1 MGTVMSVAPKDAR
14 LGKPRESLTSG
25 IGSMYAYEQ
34 LKNAK
39 NVPTK
44 AFAQNTKIMGPNT
57 KAALQPANG
66 QLKKPIFVNSLSWKS
81 FGLPK
86 KHKTQQENK
95 NPQAPRT
102 VITQDTVAQ
111 VFRPPSAENLGLG
124 LGRSSRAENNNKDNT
139 IDSCRK
145 DDKDFLT
152 PDSGIGSQTSSY
164 PKTGGDSRQDHYLD
178 NAFGENLQHY
188 RELKPQDKRW
198 TDFGARTSGVA
209 AFPGFQAKRADLER
223 TDRAPPLPP
232 KPTQA
237 VKQLIPSP
245 KPLRQQQQSGKTVIQ
260 ASTSELLRCLGEF
273 LVKTCNRLKDFQVM
287 NTAHIIVYWVIEEK
301 RVRGTEI
308 E

>member
-14 LGKPRESLTSG
+14 IGKPRESLTSG
-25 IGSMYAYEQ
+25 IGPMYAYEQ

-44 AFAQNTKIMGPNT
+44 AFAQNAKIMAPSS

-66 QLKKPIFVNSLSWKS
+66 QLKKPIFVSSFSWKS

-95 NPQAPRT
+95 NPQVPRT

-111 VFRPPSAENLGLG
+111 VFRPPSAENLGLA
-124 LGRSSRAENNNKDNT
+124 LGRSNRPENNNRDSAV
-139 IDSCRK
+139 DSCRT
-145 DDKDFLT
+145 DEKDFLT
-152 PDSGIGSQTSSY
+152 PDSGIGSQTSSH

-188 RELKPQDKRW
+188 QRDLKPQDKRW
-198 TDFGARTSGVA
+198 EEFGARSSGVA
-209 AFPGFQAKRADLER
+209 AFAGFQAKRADLER
-223 TDRAPPLPP
+223 QTDRAAAAPPPPPLPP
-232 KPTQA
+232 KPVHP

-245 KPLRQQQQSGKTVIQ
+245 KPLRQQIQQSGKTVIQ

-273 LVKTCNRLKDFQVM
+273 LVKTCNRLKDFQV
-287 NTAHIIVYWVIEEK
+287 NE
-301 RVRGTEI
+301 
-308 E
+308 